1 MIFDTKRKAEAKAPA
16 HLTTNT
22 YYIMKDTKR
31 KRPKLHVSAIEDFF
45 TTLWIACD
53 SLGIVEFTEQVDHG
67 TWRA

>member
-31 KRPKLHVSAIEDFF
+31 KRPKLYVSAIEDFF
-45 TTLWIACD
+45 TTLWIAGE
-53 SLGIVEFTEQVDHG
+53 SLGIVECIGQINHC
-67 TWRA
+67 A